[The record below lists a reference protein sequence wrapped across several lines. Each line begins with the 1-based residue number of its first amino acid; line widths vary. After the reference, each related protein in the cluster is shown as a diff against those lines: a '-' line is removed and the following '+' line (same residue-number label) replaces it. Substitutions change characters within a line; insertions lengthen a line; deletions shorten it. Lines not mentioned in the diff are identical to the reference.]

1 MIYYYIERVT
11 MKPDQKQISFVVN
24 EADHRI
30 IKIMAA
36 TLGKTVK
43 DLIVDLLKEKAI
55 EFSTPKE

>member
-1 MIYYYIERVT
+1 